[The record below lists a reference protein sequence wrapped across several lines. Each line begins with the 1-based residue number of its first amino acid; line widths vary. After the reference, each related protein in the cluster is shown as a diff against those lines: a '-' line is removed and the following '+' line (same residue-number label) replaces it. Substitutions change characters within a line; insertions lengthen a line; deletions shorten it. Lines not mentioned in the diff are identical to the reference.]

1 MDLNQRIKH
10 LEEVLLKAK
19 ADYYNRGQSDLAD
32 AQYDLL
38 EEELY
43 SLKPDSIVFN
53 MVGTDELDGDDVNL
67 IIPALSTLKA
77 LNDSELPTYW
87 NRFAA
92 AGVDLADQEFVVS
105 LKIDGMAAHLEY
117 KDGKLVKAATRG
129 NGLVG
134 KSFFSKTKFMSCIPK
149 TIQDKAHILIRGE
162 IHLTDDSFSK
172 LNQILIE
179 CGEEEQ
185 VNARNSTAGLLNSD
199 QIKQAEKKLDLLYF
213 KAYGYYNLDKSDSK
227 FGFYPTYADDLKA
240 AEALGFITPRWEILP
255 REQICRETC
264 DDWISSADFAA
275 DGIVCRVNSNDVC
288 AKLGSNS
295 KALYGVIALKPKPE
309 LVEVMVKDIEW
320 GLGSRELTP
329 VALIE
334 PVELDGALI
343 SRVGLHSVK
352 NILDLDAIPG
362 KTVKIVRSGGV
373 IPRAYHRDTVEV

>member
-53 MVGTDELDGDDVNL
+53 MVGTDELDGEDVNL

-105 LKIDGMAAHLEY
+105 NKLDGLACHLEY
-117 KDGKLVKAATRG
+117 RDGKLVKAATRG

-134 KSFFSKTKFMSCIPK
+134 KSFLLKTKFMSCIPK
-149 TIQDKAHILIRGE
+149 EINDKSSLIIRGE
-162 IHLTDDSFSK
+162 LHLTFENFNRF
-172 LNQILIE
+172 NQILVAG
-179 CGEEEQ
+179 GEEQ
-185 VNARNSTAGLLNSD
+185 QANPRNTVAGVINSD
-199 QIKQAEKKLDLLYF
+199 DLKSPEEKLNLVSF
-213 KAYGYYNLDKSDSK
+213 RCYGYYNIDKSDSMY
-227 FGFYPTYADDLKA
+227 GFYPTYAEDLRA
-240 AEALGFITPRWEILP
+240 AEALGFMTPRWEIVP
-255 REQICRETC
+255 RDQINRALC
-264 DDWISSADFAA
+264 DDWLKGIEMPC
-275 DGIVCRVNSNDVC
+275 DGVVVRVNSNDVC
-288 AKLGSNS
+288 AKLGSNK
-295 KALYGVIALKPKPE
+295 KALYGVLAIKPKPE

-329 VALIE
+329 VAIIE